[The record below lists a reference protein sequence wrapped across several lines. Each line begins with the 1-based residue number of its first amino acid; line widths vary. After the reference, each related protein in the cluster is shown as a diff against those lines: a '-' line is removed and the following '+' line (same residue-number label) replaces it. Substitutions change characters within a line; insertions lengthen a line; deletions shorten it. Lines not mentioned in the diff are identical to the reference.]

1 MNFTNFGPNFQQ
13 RKRRVLL
20 SRQTKKANGKQNEME
35 NRIYTCLINLTAS
48 KRLQIDASC
57 HINFFFMNLAIIS
70 FAFGLV
76 KVFDKLNE
84 HLITLPSNV
93 KNRINHNFFSTTA

>member
-1 MNFTNFGPNFQQ
+1 MNFTTFSPNFLQ

-48 KRLQIDASC
+48 KRLQIGQETFYNASVV
-57 HINFFFMNLAIIS
+57 HT
-70 FAFGLV
+70 
-76 KVFDKLNE
+76 K
-84 HLITLPSNV
+84 
-93 KNRINHNFFSTTA
+93 

>member
-1 MNFTNFGPNFQQ
+1 MNFTTFGPNFQQ

-48 KRLQIDASC
+48 KRLQIGQET
-57 HINFFFMNLAIIS
+57 FY
-70 FAFGLV
+70 
-76 KVFDKLNE
+76 
-84 HLITLPSNV
+84 NV
-93 KNRINHNFFSTTA
+93 SVVYTK

>member
-1 MNFTNFGPNFQQ
+1 MNFTTFGPNFQQ

-48 KRLQIDASC
+48 KRLQIGQETFYNASVV
-57 HINFFFMNLAIIS
+57 HT
-70 FAFGLV
+70 
-76 KVFDKLNE
+76 K
-84 HLITLPSNV
+84 
-93 KNRINHNFFSTTA
+93 

>member
-1 MNFTNFGPNFQQ
+1 MNFTTFGSNFQQ

-48 KRLQIDASC
+48 KRLQIGQETFYNASVV
-57 HINFFFMNLAIIS
+57 HT
-70 FAFGLV
+70 
-76 KVFDKLNE
+76 K
-84 HLITLPSNV
+84 
-93 KNRINHNFFSTTA
+93 

>member
-1 MNFTNFGPNFQQ
+1 MNFTTFGPNFQQ

-48 KRLQIDASC
+48 KRLQVGQET
-57 HINFFFMNLAIIS
+57 FY
-70 FAFGLV
+70 
-76 KVFDKLNE
+76 
-84 HLITLPSNV
+84 NV
-93 KNRINHNFFSTTA
+93 SVVYTK

>member
-1 MNFTNFGPNFQQ
+1 MNFTTFGPNFQQ

-48 KRLQIDASC
+48 KRLQIGQETFNNASVV
-57 HINFFFMNLAIIS
+57 HT
-70 FAFGLV
+70 
-76 KVFDKLNE
+76 K
-84 HLITLPSNV
+84 
-93 KNRINHNFFSTTA
+93 

>member
-1 MNFTNFGPNFQQ
+1 MNFTTFSPNFQQ

-48 KRLQIDASC
+48 KRLQIGQET
-57 HINFFFMNLAIIS
+57 FY
-70 FAFGLV
+70 
-76 KVFDKLNE
+76 
-84 HLITLPSNV
+84 NV
-93 KNRINHNFFSTTA
+93 SVVYTK

>member
-1 MNFTNFGPNFQQ
+1 MNFTTFGPNFQQ

-48 KRLQIDASC
+48 KRLQIGQET
-57 HINFFFMNLAIIS
+57 FY
-70 FAFGLV
+70 
-76 KVFDKLNE
+76 NE
-84 HLITLPSNV
+84 SVVHT
-93 KNRINHNFFSTTA
+93 K

>member
-1 MNFTNFGPNFQQ
+1 MNFTTFGPNFQQ

-48 KRLQIDASC
+48 KRLQIGQETFYNAS
-57 HINFFFMNLAIIS
+57 
-70 FAFGLV
+70 V
-76 KVFDKLNE
+76 VQTK
-84 HLITLPSNV
+84 
-93 KNRINHNFFSTTA
+93 